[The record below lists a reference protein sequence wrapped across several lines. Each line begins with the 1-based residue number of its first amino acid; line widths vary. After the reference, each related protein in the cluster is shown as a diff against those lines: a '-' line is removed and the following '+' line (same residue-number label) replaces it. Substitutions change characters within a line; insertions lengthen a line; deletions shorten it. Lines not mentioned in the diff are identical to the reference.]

1 MFMVFMI
8 LNWITEKKPENRLSK
23 AKNSEAQEQVALESC
38 EPSING
44 DLLEEVR
51 KAMVRI
57 CLNRA
62 EPALTHED
70 GLVNVV
76 KPHSSMTL

>member
-1 MFMVFMI
+1 MI
-8 LNWITEKKPENRLSK
+8 LNGITEKKLENRLSK
-23 AKNSEAQEQVALESC
+23 VKNSEAQEQVALESC

-44 DLLEEVR
+44 DLLEQVR
-51 KAMVRI
+51 KAMIRI

-70 GLVNVV
+70 GLANVV
-76 KPHSSMTL
+76 MPRSSMIL

>member
-1 MFMVFMI
+1 VH
-8 LNWITEKKPENRLSK
+8 
-23 AKNSEAQEQVALESC
+23 NSEAQEQVAWESC

-44 DLLEEVR
+44 DLLEKVR
-51 KAMVRI
+51 KATVRI

-70 GLVNVV
+70 GLANVV